1 MKRYKL
7 ILSMLGLGIALTS
20 CEDKLDLEPTQSIST
35 EAALSTGDNIENLL
49 IGAYA
54 EAGQAASYGGRL
66 QMMADLYG
74 ATDQVSWNGTFQQPR
89 QVYVKNVLVDNSY
102 VSGFWLNAYD
112 VINQT
117 NIVIDNLAIVDEDNQ
132 ANIEGQARFLRG
144 LTYFDLTRMF
154 GQQYMPGQ
162 ANDQLGVPLSLDGIV
177 DYSGNLEIARAT
189 VGENYAQVIEDLET
203 AYDLLPE
210 GNSEYAGKYAAQALL
225 ARVYL
230 QQGDYAAALAAAN
243 DVIENGG
250 FSLTGDFAD
259 AFNNDTD
266 GPETI
271 FAFQVTT
278 QDGSNTLITHYAD
291 QSNGGRGNDIS
302 INDEYVAMFDSE
314 DDVRGEFFYESAQ
327 SGDRLTSKYTNQFG
341 NVTVL
346 RLAEMYLIRAEANL
360 ELNSSTGSSPLEDVN
375 TVRLRSGADAL
386 SSVSLEDVWMERQ
399 LELAFEGFFIHDL
412 KRTMQDVGDISYDDN
427 SLVFPI
433 PQREMDVNSLLSQ
446 NPGYGS

>member
-132 ANIEGQARFLRG
+132 ASIEGQARFLRG

-162 ANDQLGVPLSLDGIV
+162 TNDQLGVPVSLEGIV

-189 VGENYAQVIEDLET
+189 VEENYAQVIEDLEA

-210 GNSEYAGKYAAQALL
+210 GNSEFAGRYAAQALL

-230 QQGDYAAALAAAN
+230 QQGDYTNALAAAN

-250 FSLTGDFAD
+250 FSLTSDFAD

-291 QSNGGRGNDIS
+291 QANGGRGNDIS
-302 INDEYVAMFDSE
+302 INDEYVAMFESE

-341 NVTVL
+341 NVTIL

-360 ELNSSTGSSPLEDVN
+360 ELNSSTGATPLEDVN
-375 TVRLRSGADAL
+375 TIRARSGADAL
-386 SSVSLEDVWMERQ
+386 ASVSLEDVLMERQ

-412 KRTMQDVGDISYDDN
+412 KRTMQDVGDIPYDDN

>member
-162 ANDQLGVPLSLDGIV
+162 TNDQLGVPLSLEGIV

-189 VGENYAQVIEDLET
+189 VEENYAQVIEDLEA

-210 GNSEYAGKYAAQALL
+210 GNSEFAGRYAAQALL

-230 QQGDYAAALAAAN
+230 QQGDYTNALAAAN

-250 FSLTGDFAD
+250 FSLTSDFAD

-291 QSNGGRGNDIS
+291 QANGGRGNDIS
-302 INDEYVAMFDSE
+302 INDEYVAMFESE

-341 NVTVL
+341 NVTIL

-360 ELNSSTGSSPLEDVN
+360 ELNSSTEATPLEDVN
-375 TVRLRSGADAL
+375 TIRTRSGADAL
-386 SSVSLEDVWMERQ
+386 ASVSLEDVLMERQ

-412 KRTMQDVGDISYDDN
+412 KRTMQNVGDIPYDDN

>member
-1 MKRYKL
+1 
-7 ILSMLGLGIALTS
+7 MLGLGIALTS

-162 ANDQLGVPLSLDGIV
+162 TNDQLGVPLSLEGIV

-189 VGENYAQVIEDLET
+189 VEENYAQVIEDLEA

-210 GNSEYAGKYAAQALL
+210 GNSEFAGRYAAQALL

-230 QQGDYAAALAAAN
+230 QQGDYTNALAAAN

-250 FSLTGDFAD
+250 FSLTSDFAD

-291 QSNGGRGNDIS
+291 QANGGRGNDIS

-341 NVTVL
+341 NVTIL

-360 ELNSSTGSSPLEDVN
+360 ELNSSTGATPLEDVN
-375 TVRLRSGADAL
+375 TIRARSGADAL
-386 SSVSLEDVWMERQ
+386 ASVSLEDVLMERQ

-412 KRTMQDVGDISYDDN
+412 KRTMQDVGDIPYDDN

>member
-1 MKRYKL
+1 
-7 ILSMLGLGIALTS
+7 MLGLGIALTS

-89 QVYVKNVLVDNSY
+89 QIYVKNVLVDNSY

-162 ANDQLGVPLSLDGIV
+162 TNDQLGVPLSLEGIV

-189 VGENYAQVIEDLET
+189 VEENYVQVIEDLEA

-210 GNSEYAGKYAAQALL
+210 GNSEFAGRYAAQALL

-230 QQGDYAAALAAAN
+230 QQGDYTNALAAAN

-250 FSLTGDFAD
+250 FSLTSDFAD

-291 QSNGGRGNDIS
+291 QANGGRGNDIS
-302 INDEYVAMFDSE
+302 INDEYVAMFESE

-341 NVTVL
+341 NVTIL

-360 ELNSSTGSSPLEDVN
+360 ELNSSTGATPLEDVN
-375 TVRLRSGADAL
+375 TIRARSGADAL
-386 SSVSLEDVWMERQ
+386 ASVSLEDVLMERQ

-412 KRTMQDVGDISYDDN
+412 KRTMQDVGDIPYDDN

>member
-1 MKRYKL
+1 
-7 ILSMLGLGIALTS
+7 MLGLGIALTS

-162 ANDQLGVPLSLDGIV
+162 TNDQLGVPLSLEGIV

-189 VGENYAQVIEDLET
+189 VEENYAQVIEDLEA

-210 GNSEYAGKYAAQALL
+210 GNSEFAGRYAAQALL

-230 QQGDYAAALAAAN
+230 QQGDYTNALAAAN

-250 FSLTGDFAD
+250 FSLTSDFAD

-291 QSNGGRGNDIS
+291 QANGGRGNDIS
-302 INDEYVAMFDSE
+302 INDEYIAMFESE

-341 NVTVL
+341 NVTIL

-360 ELNSSTGSSPLEDVN
+360 ELNSSTGATPLEDVN
-375 TVRLRSGADAL
+375 TIRARSGADAL
-386 SSVSLEDVWMERQ
+386 ASVSLEDVLMERQ

-412 KRTMQDVGDISYDDN
+412 KRTMQDVGDIPYDDN

>member
-1 MKRYKL
+1 
-7 ILSMLGLGIALTS
+7 MLGLGIALTS

-162 ANDQLGVPLSLDGIV
+162 TNDQLGVPLSLEGIV

-189 VGENYAQVIEDLET
+189 VEENYAQVIEDLEA

-210 GNSEYAGKYAAQALL
+210 GNSEFAGRYAAQALL

-230 QQGDYAAALAAAN
+230 QQGDYTNALAAAN

-250 FSLTGDFAD
+250 FSLTSDFAD

-291 QSNGGRGNDIS
+291 QANGGRGNDIS
-302 INDEYVAMFDSE
+302 INDEYVAMFESE

-341 NVTVL
+341 NVTIL

-360 ELNSSTGSSPLEDVN
+360 ELNSSTGATPLEDVN
-375 TVRLRSGADAL
+375 TIRTRSGADAL
-386 SSVSLEDVWMERQ
+386 ASVSLEDVLMERQ

-412 KRTMQDVGDISYDDN
+412 KRTMQDVGDIPYDDN